1 MISIQRINNEIV
13 KPIKYVEKIKD
24 KRPLKGEKIFQE
36 MYPNVFL
43 VAKKKSGKTFTCAK
57 ILESC
62 ATKETTIYAFV
73 STIYKD
79 RAWKGI
85 KKRMEKLRIP
95 FIGATSMYEDKKH
108 RLKEWMNAQE
118 NELDEDSDEEYE
130 NEQQPI
136 ALFDDDDDD
145 NNMTIKRAKYKAPK
159 FIFVFDDISHE
170 LKDPV
175 LTAFL
180 KKNRHFQ
187 AMTIISTQH
196 IHDAPPGLL
205 KQVDNWIVFKGLQ
218 DEKLKKIQKDGDLTL
233 DFDEFKALYDF
244 ATQKLYSFLY
254 IDTNFDEYRR
264 NFNDKLFLQ
273 SAERQT
279 DLF

>member
-1 MISIQRINNEIV
+1 MISIKRINNEVV
-13 KPIKYVEKIKD
+13 KPIKYVEKLKD
-24 KRPLKGEKIFQE
+24 KRPLKGEKLFQE

-73 STIYKD
+73 STIDKD

-85 KKRMEKLRIP
+85 RKRMEKLRIP
-95 FIGATSMYEDKKH
+95 FIGTTSIYDEKGNWL
-108 RLKEWMNAQE
+108 RQWMQEQE
-118 NELDEDSDEEYE
+118 NSVGEDSDDEDEFEE
-130 NEQQPI
+130 QHPI
-136 ALFDDDDDD
+136 ALFDDDFGDEDD
-145 NNMTIKRAKYKAPK
+145 MTIIRSKYKAPK
-159 FIFVFDDISHE
+159 FIFVFDDLSHE

-187 AMTIISTQH
+187 AMTILSTQH

-218 DEKLKKIQKDGDLTL
+218 DVKLKKIITDGDLRL
-233 DFDEFKALYDF
+233 DFEEFKLLYQY
-244 ATQKLYSFLY
+244 ATEKPYSFFY

-264 NFNDKLFLQ
+264 NFTDKLSLNY
-273 SAERQT
+273 
-279 DLF
+279 

>member
-1 MISIQRINNEIV
+1 MISIQKINNEIV
-13 KPIKYVEKIKD
+13 KPIKYVEKNKD
-24 KRPLKGEKIFQE
+24 PRPLKGEKIFKE

-73 STIYKD
+73 STIDKD
-79 RAWKGI
+79 MAWKGI

-95 FIGATSMYEDKKH
+95 FIGATSMYDGKEH
-108 RLKEWMNAQE
+108 ILKEWMNEQE
-118 NELDEDSDEEYE
+118 NQLDEDSDEENHE
-130 NEQQPI
+130 TEKHPI
-136 ALFDDDDDD
+136 ALFDEDFGDEDD
-145 NNMTIKRAKYKAPK
+145 MVIKRSKYKAPN
-159 FIFVFDDISHE
+159 FIFVFDDLSHE
-170 LKDPV
+170 LKDPI
-175 LTAFL
+175 LTSFL
-180 KKNRHFQ
+180 KKNRHFK

-218 DEKLKKIQKDGDLTL
+218 DEKLKKIQKDGDLRL
-233 DFDEFKALYDF
+233 EFNEFKTLYTF

-264 NFNDKLFLQ
+264 NFTDKLYLQ
-273 SAERQT
+273 
-279 DLF
+279 